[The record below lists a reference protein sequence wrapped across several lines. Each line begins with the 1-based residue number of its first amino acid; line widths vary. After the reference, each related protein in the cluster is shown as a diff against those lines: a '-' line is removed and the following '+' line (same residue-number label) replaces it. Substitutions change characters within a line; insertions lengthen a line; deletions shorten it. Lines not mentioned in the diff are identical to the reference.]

1 MDLEKRCQR
10 FVTELGIPTTQFCK
24 RIDLSRTALYAW
36 YNGNLRLSPDTL
48 DRIEKYI
55 SKYGF

>member
-10 FVTELGIPTTQFCK
+10 FIAELGIPTTQFCK

-36 YNGNLRLSPDTL
+36 YNGNLRLSQDAL
-48 DRIEKYI
+48 GRIEKFI
-55 SKYGF
+55 SRYGY